1 MIVDPKNITQYLPS
15 VNFKV
20 DSRRFTPYL
29 QEAELEIVDKL
40 ISCEIADM
48 LACSE
53 DENLT
58 ELKNLASRAICV
70 TAYLDA
76 VPEMDLQLS
85 EAGFVVAS
93 NEAVKPASKE
103 RVERLMESLKNRK
116 SASLD
121 NLLVFLVHNSI
132 DDASP
137 VKDWRGS
144 RQFAHISQ
152 TPVMTLAEFKKNI
165 LDIGNVNSDL
175 DWRQFY
181 SLIPLMNSH
190 LHNTVAYY
198 ISDVYIRDVMER
210 LRDAEPILDIEKQV
224 LSHIKTA
231 IVAGAMERRNIMI
244 QESISARK
252 IMVDNAHFFPLFLD
266 SGSYQLPTTN
276 IAGTGG
282 VSNFLF

>member
-1 MIVDPKNITQYLPS
+1 MIVDPKNIAQYLPS

-20 DSRRFTPYL
+20 DSKRFVPYL
-29 QEAELEIVDKL
+29 QETEMEIVDKI

-48 LACSE
+48 LTNSE
-53 DENLT
+53 DENLA
-58 ELKNLASRAICV
+58 ELKNLASRAICIS
-70 TAYLDA
+70 AYLDA
-76 VPEMDLQLS
+76 IPEMDLQLS

-103 RVERLMESLKNRK
+103 RVERLMESLRNRK
-116 SASLD
+116 SAAID
-121 NLLVFLVHNSI
+121 NLLVFLVHNSK

-165 LDIGNVNSDL
+165 LDIGDVNSDL

-198 ISDVYIRDVMER
+198 TSDVYIRDVMER